1 MAKHRTSSRA
11 NARTPIRSPKNP
23 ATQNSVAMVLREDPP
38 PWIVNGDDVNP
49 VEKLTVLDT
58 FAGAGG
64 FSKGFEL
71 AGCKTVGGIEIDS
84 WASETFAS
92 NHKEALVITRD
103 IQLISDDEIR
113 DAFGQLQPD
122 ILLGGPP
129 CQGFSVCRKNAG
141 DPTDP
146 KNSLFLEFLRVA
158 RVLQPDYVIMENV
171 PNMEKARTHR
181 GESVIGIVKR
191 ELNELG
197 YHVTHG
203 VLEATDFGVPQIRK
217 RLFVVASVHD
227 LERPLPKATHCISAG
242 VDDLFGGSLQRCP
255 TLWEAISDLP
265 ALQAG
270 DGSEVQDY
278 TREPMNDYQRA
289 LRAASDQLWNH
300 TAMRHSKRMIER
312 FSAMAWGQSVSD
324 MAKHLRPLRRNGN
337 GEVSGKVY
345 DQNNRR
351 MHPDR
356 PCHTI
361 PASFYANFVHPY
373 QHRNFTPREG
383 ARLQSFPDSFVFKGK
398 PTVVSHMLLARE
410 GRFDEKHLCQYNQI
424 GNAVPPL
431 LAKAIADNL
440 LSQAKIQFGI
450 QYACSR

>member
-1 MAKHRTSSRA
+1 MPKKTRRISRA
-11 NARTPIRSPKNP
+11 KRQRNGVAALHEDTPPYR
-23 ATQNSVAMVLREDPP
+23 
-38 PWIVNGDDVNP
+38 VNGNGVNNGKP
-49 VEKLTVLDT
+49 LNVLDT

-64 FSKGFEL
+64 FSLGFEL
-71 AGCKTVGGIEIDS
+71 AGCAVVGGIEIDS
-84 WASETFAS
+84 WASDTFAH
-92 NHKEALVITRD
+92 NHKGALVITRD
-103 IQLISDDEIR
+103 IQLISDDELR
-113 DAFGQLQPD
+113 DTFASRRPD

-146 KNSLFLEFLRVA
+146 KNSLFVEFLRAA

-171 PNMEKARTHR
+171 PNIEKARTHG
-181 GESVIGIVKR
+181 GELVIGIVER
-191 ELNELG
+191 ELKELG
-197 YHVTHG
+197 YHVTHS
-203 VLEATDFGVPQIRK
+203 VLEATDFGIPQIRK
-217 RLFVVASVHD
+217 RLFVVASVHE
-227 LERPLPKATHCISAG
+227 LEMPFPSVTHCIRGG
-242 VDDLFGGSLQRCP
+242 VDDLFGGSLERCP

-265 ALQAG
+265 PLEAG
-270 DGSEVQDY
+270 VGSEIQNY
-278 TREPMNDYQRA
+278 TREPENDYQRA
-289 LRAASDQLWNH
+289 LREGSKRLWNH

-312 FSAMAWGQSVSD
+312 FSAMACGQSVSD
-324 MAKHLRPLRRNGN
+324 VAKHLRPLKRNGN
-337 GEVSGKVY
+337 GEISGKVY

-361 PASFYANFVHPY
+361 PASFYANFVHPN

-383 ARLQSFPDSFVFKGK
+383 ARLQSFPDWFVFKGK
-398 PTVVSHMLLARE
+398 PTVVSQKLLARE
-410 GRFDEKHLCQYNQI
+410 GRTDEKHLCQYNQI

-440 LSQAKIQFGI
+440 LSQAKIQKET